1 MVMRKHL
8 RKRLYRTLLIGQRH
22 IENLII
28 IALKNEI
35 HNVGALGFQ
44 KDK

>member
-1 MVMRKHL
+1 MRKHL

-35 HNVGALGFQ
+35 HNIGTLGFQ